1 MWGGH
6 SALSIS
12 YSLAL
17 AMLLQVIV
25 NLDRL
30 DMKII
35 MLILYTLS
43 RTYSYT
49 DRMLEQPMIG
59 QVNWSGQG
67 RNHAGLRHCP
77 PGYSI
82 CCDQMAN
89 RGYSIPNIQN
99 IQVWKQSGKHR
110 IGHFHSLPVTQLPI
124 LCCFSLHYQALL
136 YQGF

>member
-59 QVNWSGQG
+59 QVNWSG
-67 RNHAGLRHCP
+67 
-77 PGYSI
+77 
-82 CCDQMAN
+82 
-89 RGYSIPNIQN
+89 
-99 IQVWKQSGKHR
+99 
-110 IGHFHSLPVTQLPI
+110 
-124 LCCFSLHYQALL
+124 
-136 YQGF
+136 